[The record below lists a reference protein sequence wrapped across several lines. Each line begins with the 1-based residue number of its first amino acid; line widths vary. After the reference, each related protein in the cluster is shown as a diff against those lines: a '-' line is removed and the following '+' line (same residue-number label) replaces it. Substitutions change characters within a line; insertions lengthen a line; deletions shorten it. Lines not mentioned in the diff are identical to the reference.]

1 MIARIESASYLG
13 IQAYPVHIEID
24 IADGLPQFVVVGLPD
39 TSIKESRERIKSAI
53 KNSDYDFPS
62 QKITVNLAPADIK
75 KEGPSFD
82 LPMAVGILAA
92 SELISEEA
100 LAPYLFLGELALDGS
115 VRPIRGAV
123 IMASEFSKS
132 KILVLPRENAREAA
146 LIPDAKIIPVSHLR
160 DVLEILQ
167 GLRPAEFWKS
177 EDQKE
182 TTPTREFHHPLDF
195 SEVRGQHFAKRA
207 VEVAVAGG
215 HNLAFIGP
223 PGSGKTMLAK
233 RIPTIFPGLS
243 DAEALELTKIHSSSG
258 LSNSNILKIHEPPF
272 RSPHHTA
279 SAVALVGGGTWAKP
293 GEVSLSHGGV
303 LFLDEF
309 PEFRRDALESLRSPI
324 EDGVVTVSRIQHH
337 VTYPCRFLLVVSMNP
352 CPCGHLNDV
361 RRSCRCTL
369 AQILRYRAKISGPIL
384 DRIDLHVEVPSLPYA
399 SLVETASE
407 ESSRVIRERIQICRE
422 IQRIRFRGLDYT
434 LNHEMRPRE
443 IKKFALPDSSGQKL
457 LEQAMKEL
465 HLSGR
470 AYFKILKIARTISDL
485 AECEMIEA
493 SHIAEAIQ
501 YRSLDRQ
508 WRT

>member
-1 MIARIESASYLG
+1 MIARIESASCLG
-13 IQAYPVHIEID
+13 IQSYPVHIEID

-53 KNSDYDFPS
+53 KNSDYPFPS
-62 QKITVNLAPADIK
+62 QKITVNLAPADVK
-75 KEGPSFD
+75 KEGPAFD

-92 SELISEEA
+92 SGLISEES
-100 LAPYLFLGELALDGS
+100 LAPYLFLGELALDGT

-123 IMASEFSKS
+123 IVASGFSKS
-132 KILVLPRENAREAA
+132 KTLVLPRENAEEAA
-146 LIPDAKIIPVSHLR
+146 LIPNAKILAVSRLR
-160 DVLEILQ
+160 DLLEILQ
-167 GLRPAEFWKS
+167 GIRPAAIWEPEPSKQSAAYTEVF
-177 EDQKE
+177 
-182 TTPTREFHHPLDF
+182 PGLDF

-233 RIPTIFPGLS
+233 RIPTILPCLS
-243 DAEALELTKIHSSSG
+243 DAEALELTKIHSSG
-258 LSNSNILKIHEPPF
+258 GMNPQNIRKIYEPPF

-352 CPCGHLNDV
+352 CPCGHLNDA

-369 AQILRYRAKISGPIL
+369 PQILRYRAKISGPIL

-399 SLVETASE
+399 SLVETAAE
-407 ESSRVIRERIQICRE
+407 ESSAVIRERIQICRE
-422 IQRIRFRGLDYT
+422 IQRARFRGLDYA

-443 IKKFALPDSSGQKL
+443 IKKFALPDASGQKL

-470 AYFKILKIARTISDL
+470 AYFKILKVARTLSDL
-485 AECEMIEA
+485 AECETIES